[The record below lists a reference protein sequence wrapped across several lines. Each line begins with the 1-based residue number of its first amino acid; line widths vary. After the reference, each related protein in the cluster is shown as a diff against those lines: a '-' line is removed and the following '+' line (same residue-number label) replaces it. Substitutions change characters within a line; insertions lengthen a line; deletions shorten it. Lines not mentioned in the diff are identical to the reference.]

1 MGIAKKFLKMNMDF
15 LTQVNSFFDKQ
26 GRPMTHHI
34 DFKTLTRTETY
45 WPDRNI
51 FHFAR
56 THDYNDGSRNLCKS
70 LGFEEIKVGNKFVY
84 KLEHKF

>member
-1 MGIAKKFLKMNMDF
+1 MGIAKKYLKMNMDF

-26 GRPMTHHI
+26 GRPMTHHV
-34 DFKTLTRTETY
+34 DWDKLKNEPVH
-45 WPDRNI
+45 WPSRNI

-56 THDYNDGSRNLCKS
+56 THDHNHGSRNLCKS
-70 LGFEEIKVGNKFVY
+70 LGFEEIKAGNKFVY